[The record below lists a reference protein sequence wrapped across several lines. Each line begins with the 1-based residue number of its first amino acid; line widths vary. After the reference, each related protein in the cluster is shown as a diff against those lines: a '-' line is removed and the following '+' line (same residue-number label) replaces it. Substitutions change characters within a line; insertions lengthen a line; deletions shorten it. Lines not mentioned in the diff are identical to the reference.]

1 MSLSISHTVAN
12 GATDFEL
19 LPATDDVHGGVTVNI
34 VEAMDP
40 ALFHTMLISSMLH
53 WKKQG
58 KKGVWIKLPIAVA
71 NLVDPALKQGFRYHH
86 AEPDYIMLVHWIPET
101 TSTIPANA
109 SHRVGVGA
117 IVFNDKKEILV
128 VQEKSGVFRGTGIWK
143 IPTGVVDEGE
153 DIFTAAMREVK
164 EETQVSMSDNKGLTH
179 RQAHKSFFK
188 KSDLLFICM
197 LRPLSFEIQK
207 QELEIEDAQWMP
219 FEEYAAQPAAKIH
232 ELFKLTVELCS
243 AKMKRDYTGFSPVP
257 IKSASNA
264 LPSCVYLNMSE
275 LGMSG
280 SDDDNSQKAG

>member
-164 EETQVSMSDNKGLTH
+164 EETQVDTEFLEILGF

>member
-40 ALFHTMLISSMLH
+40 ALFHTMLIASMLH

-117 IVFNDKKEILV
+117 IVFNDKKE
-128 VQEKSGVFRGTGIWK
+128 EKSGVFRGTGIWK

-164 EETQVSMSDNKGLTH
+164 EETQVDTEFLEILGF

>member
-117 IVFNDKKEILV
+117 IVFNDKKE
-128 VQEKSGVFRGTGIWK
+128 EKSGVFRGTGIWK

-164 EETQVSMSDNKGLTH
+164 EETQVDTEFLEILGF

>member
-40 ALFHTMLISSMLH
+40 ALFHTMLIASMLH

-109 SHRVGVGA
+109 SHR
-117 IVFNDKKEILV
+117 ILV

-164 EETQVSMSDNKGLTH
+164 EETQVDTEFLEILGF

>member
-109 SHRVGVGA
+109 SHR
-117 IVFNDKKEILV
+117 ILV

-164 EETQVSMSDNKGLTH
+164 EETQVDTEFLEILGF